1 MRIAFASCMCNRVLE
16 NQPVWDWIAS
26 QKPHQLVLLGDSL
39 YLDLNLQ
46 PLSHPEKMND
56 DDFAKHLFALYGELM
71 AQPQF
76 ASLVRAMPPG
86 TVKAIWDDH
95 DFLWNDAMGAEVRV
109 LHGGKVRRT
118 TAFHEAFRRSA
129 AAGFA
134 PGSFPANYRDP
145 VFWNEQQPDLA
156 TPSIQLADRVWLH
169 LSDGRTHRTR
179 TWMLE
184 ETKRTL
190 LGPVQ
195 RSVVEA
201 AVRSAPDAIHLF
213 ASGST
218 IAGYQRHPVD
228 LEWLKN
234 LAATHRVLVL
244 SGDIHRNALDYFE
257 TTGWRLHE
265 ATSSGAGVKD
275 AVVVGGARA
284 NFGLLDID
292 DDTLELTIRLFT
304 DNQVPAQHTRVLD
317 YQTWLPRL
325 PVAVQ
330 GDAA

>member
-1 MRIAFASCMCNRVLE
+1 MRIAFASCMCNRVLRH
-16 NQPVWDWIAS
+16 QPVWDWIAD

-39 YLDLNLQ
+39 YLDLKTAI
-46 PLSHPEKMND
+46 HPEKMSD
-56 DDFAKHLFALYGELM
+56 DDFAKHLFTLYSELM

-95 DFLWNDAMGAEVRV
+95 DFLWNDATGAEVRV
-109 LHGGKVRRT
+109 LHGGKIRLT
-118 TAFHEAFRRSA
+118 TAFHEAFRRA
-129 AAGFA
+129 AATGFA
-134 PGSFPANYRDP
+134 PGSFPSRYEDA
-145 VFWNEQQPDLA
+145 VFWNATQPDLS
-156 TPSIQLADRVWLH
+156 TPSMQLADRLWLH
-169 LSDGRTHRTR
+169 LSDGRTHRTQ
-179 TWMLE
+179 TWLLE
-184 ETKRTL
+184 EAKRTL
-190 LGPVQ
+190 LGLAQ
-195 RSVVEA
+195 RSAVET

-218 IAGYQRHPVD
+218 IAGYQRYPID

-257 TTGWRLHE
+257 TTGRHLHE
-265 ATSSGAGVKD
+265 ATSSGAGVMD
-275 AVVVGGARA
+275 AVVVGGPRA

-292 DDTLELTIRLFT
+292 DGTLELTIRLFT
-304 DNQVPAQHTRVLD
+304 DNHVPAQHNRVLD

-325 PVAVQ
+325 PAEVQ
-330 GDAA
+330 GNAE